1 MGRYGFPDG
10 IGHICPIGG
19 KMANHTTHNERTKLT
34 ATYINGMATA
44 LAAAGAFAPLFAL
57 IYGEASPERL
67 RSTAIGFA
75 ICVSISLALHLLARW
90 ILGRI
95 RP

>member
-1 MGRYGFPDG
+1 
-10 IGHICPIGG
+10 
-19 KMANHTTHNERTKLT
+19 MANHTIHNERTRLT

-57 IYGEASPERL
+57 VYGEANPASL
-67 RSTAIGFA
+67 RSRAIGFA
-75 ICVSISLALHLLARW
+75 ICISISLALHLLARW